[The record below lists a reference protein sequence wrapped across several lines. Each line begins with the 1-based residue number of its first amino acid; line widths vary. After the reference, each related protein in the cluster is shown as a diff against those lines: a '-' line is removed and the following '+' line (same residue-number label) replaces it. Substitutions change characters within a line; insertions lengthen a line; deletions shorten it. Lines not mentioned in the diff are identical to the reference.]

1 MRIGMSNF
9 GFLYRLSLE
18 SCLDVIARAG
28 YRLVEITPTPP
39 HVLVTEL
46 DDERRRRLR
55 KHLDSLE
62 LECVS
67 INAAELNLI
76 SPNRDV
82 RELALRHYRE
92 CIALAEAIGAR
103 MVVVIPGRQSPLI
116 PMPRED
122 AWRLAVEQ
130 LSLLAADA
138 TARGVNLA
146 VETVPFGFAE
156 TTAEVAALVREI
168 GGRHVGITLDVA
180 NIFGKEDVAKA
191 VKLAGE
197 LLMVAH
203 LSDTWRKR
211 WAHTSLGEGEVDFH
225 EFIHALDE
233 SRFRGPC
240 IYELVDGKDP
250 EPRLA
255 RDLLTLERL
264 GLSR

>member
-1 MRIGMSNF
+1 MRVGITNF
-9 GFLYRLSLE
+9 GFLYHLSLE
-18 SCLDVIARAG
+18 SCLEVIARAG

-46 DDERRRRLR
+46 DEDRRRRLR
-55 KHLDSLE
+55 KQLDSLD
-62 LECVS
+62 LECAS

-76 SPNRDV
+76 SPNRDI

-92 CIALAEAIGAR
+92 CIALAQSLGAR

-138 TARGVNLA
+138 AAHQVNLA
-146 VETVPFGFAE
+146 IETVPFGFAE
-156 TTAEVAALVREI
+156 TTAEVAALAREV
-168 GGRHVGITLDVA
+168 GGQHVGITLDVA

-191 VKLAGE
+191 VKLAGG

-203 LSDTWRKR
+203 LSDTWRNR

-225 EFIHALDE
+225 EFVQALDE
-233 SRFRGPC
+233 SGFQGPF
-240 IYELVDGKDP
+240 IYELVDGMDP

-255 RDLLTLERL
+255 RDLAALEQL